1 MGFWRVQEIYGLGC
15 FLGVIVSIASRGKYH
30 VANCTLP
37 THSLPIFVGTSW
49 TRIGNQE
56 TLAAVLSGFPPLVRC
71 CITSNRL
78 GTERGREMIEM
89 LVS

>member
-49 TRIGNQE
+49 TRIGNPE
-56 TLAAVLSGFPPLVRC
+56 TLAAVLSGFPPPLFGVASLR
-71 CITSNRL
+71 IAW
-78 GTERGREMIEM
+78 GQREGEK
-89 LVS
+89 

>member
-15 FLGVIVSIASRGKYH
+15 FWGVIVSIASRGKYH

-49 TRIGNQE
+49 TRIGNPE
-56 TLAAVLSGFPPLVRC
+56 TLAAVLSGFPPPCSVLHHFE
-71 CITSNRL
+71 SL
-78 GTERGREMIEM
+78 GDRERERND
-89 LVS
+89 